1 MEVAA
6 KSSEI
11 TKVASSVTGGQEA
24 LIKILLEKDPTT
36 IQKIL
41 LLHVHGYLD
50 DVSCKSKGKFCPRKC
65 LYQEDDGMVRRASYG
80 LEIQTGN

>member
-1 MEVAA
+1 
-6 KSSEI
+6 
-11 TKVASSVTGGQEA
+11 
-24 LIKILLEKDPTT
+24 
-36 IQKIL
+36 
-41 LLHVHGYLD
+41 VHGYLD